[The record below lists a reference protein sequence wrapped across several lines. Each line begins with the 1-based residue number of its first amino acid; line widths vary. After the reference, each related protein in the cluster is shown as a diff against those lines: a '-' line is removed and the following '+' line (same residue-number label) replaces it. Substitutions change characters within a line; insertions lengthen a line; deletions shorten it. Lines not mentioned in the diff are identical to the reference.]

1 MTTDRELLEM
11 AAKAA
16 GIKRFDSVSMD
27 KRFAGGIPP
36 TVYQATPEKLQ
47 AFAALVRNAAM
58 EEAADVIN
66 RVDLGG
72 LNDHPRE
79 QKLLADTLVLLKKL
93 IRTLKESGK

>member
-1 MTTDRELLEM
+1 MKDILELARQVKAEILFADDEPIMVRLM
-11 AAKAA
+11 A
-16 GIKRFDSVSMD
+16 D
-27 KRFAGGIPP
+27 
-36 TVYQATPEKLQ
+36 QLQ
-47 AFAALVRNAAM
+47 AFTALVRDAAL

>member
-1 MTTDRELLEM
+1 MKDIIEL
-11 AAKAA
+11 ARQA
-16 GIKRFDSVSMD
+16 GFEVADSGYIYASPARMKRIS
-27 KRFAGGIPP
+27 
-36 TVYQATPEKLQ
+36 EELQ
-47 AFAALVRNAAM
+47 AFAALVRNAAL

-79 QKLLADTLVLLKKL
+79 QKLLADTLVLLQKL